1 MSKADINKIADLILS
16 DCETNQELGMMMA
29 VSQGVKDEVLKE
41 CREKF
46 IKLLNDSSYNS
57 CDPTGK
63 IVDYSNHYSTNLEGV
78 FMVEAYFK
86 RSNGVLS
93 TITISNIILTKK
105 AKTIRELQY
114 FTIRESKNYNYEEK

>member
-1 MSKADINKIADLILS
+1 MSKADVNKIVDLVLS
-16 DCETNQELGMMMA
+16 DDETNQELGMMMA

-63 IVDYSNHYSTNLEGV
+63 IVDYSNHYSTILEGV

-86 RSNGVLS
+86 GSNGVLS
-93 TITISNIILTKK
+93 TIAISNMIITKK
-105 AKTIRELQY
+105 ANTIRELQY
-114 FTIRESKNYNYEEK
+114 FTIRE